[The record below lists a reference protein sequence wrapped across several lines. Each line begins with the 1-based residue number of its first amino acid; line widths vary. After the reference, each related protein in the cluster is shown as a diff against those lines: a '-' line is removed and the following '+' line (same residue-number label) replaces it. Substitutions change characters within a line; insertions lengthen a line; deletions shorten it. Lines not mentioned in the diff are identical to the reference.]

1 MKGSTSRERLR
12 RRADAVARLHKKHRG
27 LTFAPVEH
35 TDEELHRRLK
45 YIGEHAAP
53 FFAVSLSE
61 DQKNVICTSVR
72 TGRVRFVEPVD
83 ALWN

>member
-1 MKGSTSRERLR
+1 
-12 RRADAVARLHKKHRG
+12 VARLHKKHRG

-45 YIGEHAAP
+45 YVENSAAP
-53 FFAVSLSE
+53 FFTVALSE
-61 DQKNVICTSVR
+61 DRKNIICTSVR

>member
-1 MKGSTSRERLR
+1 MAAPAATTVTAAGEV
-12 RRADAVARLHKKHRG
+12 VAKVHKKYHG

-45 YIGEHAAP
+45 YVSQHATP

-61 DQKNVICTSVR
+61 DQKNIICTSVR
-72 TGRVRFVEPVD
+72 TGKVRFVESVD
-83 ALWN
+83 VLWH